1 MAMPDKKRLG
11 CIIAGSFLLALWI
24 VVAYALWHWAM
35 NAPMPPE
42 DEKSE
47 PWEIMPRAEGS

>member
-1 MAMPDKKRLG
+1 MPDKKRLG
-11 CIIAGSFLLALWI
+11 CIVIGSFLLALWI
-24 VVAYALWHWAM
+24 VIAYVLWHWAM